1 MMKKQRMK
9 QLRME
14 ENRRTRQKRVR
25 ITIGILFLVILL
37 GVYFYSRPNILGVNS
52 PTSRPNTTTR
62 STSNRIAVIETSM
75 GTMEFELFE
84 DKAPITTGHF
94 IDLAQRGFYNGL
106 IFHRVVKGFVI
117 QGGDPTGI
125 GTGGSGKA
133 IPDEIVP
140 ELKHDSI
147 GVLSMANAGPN
158 TGDSQ
163 FFITLAPAPHL
174 DGKHSI
180 FGKLIRGQDVLLAIG
195 SVAVG
200 AGDRPLTDITMKI
213 TIK

>member
-1 MMKKQRMK
+1 MKKQRMK
-9 QLRME
+9 QLKTKE
-14 ENRRTRQKRVR
+14 KRRTSQKRLQ
-25 ITIGILFLVILL
+25 IALGILFLVILL
-37 GVYFYSRPNILGVNS
+37 GVYFYTSRPNILGVNI
-52 PTSRPNTTTR
+52 PTSTPNTTSR
-62 STSNRIAVIETSM
+62 SSSNRIAVIETSM

-117 QGGDPTGI
+117 QGGDPTGT
-125 GTGGSGKA
+125 GRGGSGKS

-163 FFITLAPAPHL
+163 FFVTLAPAPSL
-174 DGKHSI
+174 DGKYSI
-180 FGKLIRGQDVLLAIG
+180 FGKLIQGQDVLLAIG
-195 SVAVG
+195 SVPVG
-200 AGDRPLTDITMKI
+200 AGDKPLTNVTMKI